1 MRAWSWQCWSTTVRG
16 WVASSRP
23 RFCPLLP
30 NKLLTSPGEL
40 LLGQG
45 EAPHGKD
52 LWKRNPPAFR
62 CLSYDKTTFRK
73 EEIHVECS
81 GQALAQRRS

>member
-1 MRAWSWQCWSTTVRG
+1 M
-16 WVASSRP
+16 ASSCP
-23 RFCPLLP
+23 VSCPLLP

-45 EAPHGKD
+45 ESSPRERHSEEKPTSLPIASV
-52 LWKRNPPAFR
+52 R
-62 CLSYDKTTFRK
+62 DKTTFRK
-73 EEIHVECS
+73 EEISVECS